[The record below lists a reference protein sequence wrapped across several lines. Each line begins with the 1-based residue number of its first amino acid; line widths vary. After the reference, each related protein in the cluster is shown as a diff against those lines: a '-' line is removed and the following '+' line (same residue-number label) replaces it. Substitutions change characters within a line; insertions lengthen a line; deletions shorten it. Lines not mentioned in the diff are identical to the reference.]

1 MRVTLIKKLLLVG
14 IPTLVI
20 ILLFIVPRNYPSI
33 LPVFQLT
40 EKPTVISKG
49 TYGKTVTIDLTFGKE
64 EIETLL
70 KDLEAPYPH
79 FFISSDWMER
89 SKHIIKIMRDKH
101 IPIGLLGQDGT
112 VYIEDPAMFQKEVEQ
127 FERVMG
133 DKPLWFRT
141 KDYQFPVELQ
151 EVAWQQEVN
160 LLSSSKYWDREV
172 PVLTKG
178 DVLSVPLHQDER
190 VNIKELT
197 KLLKSQSFLPIEQNI
212 FGLKMNTKTFPE

>member
-1 MRVTLIKKLLLVG
+1 MRVTLKKKLLLVG
-14 IPTLVI
+14 LFTLFI
-20 ILLFIVPRNYPSI
+20 TLLFIVPRNYPSI

-70 KDLEAPYPH
+70 KDLKAPYPH
-79 FFISSDWMER
+79 FFISTEWMER
-89 SKHIIKIMRDKH
+89 SAPIIKTMQEKH
-101 IPIGLLGQDGT
+101 IPIGLLGQNGAM
-112 VYIEDPAMFQKEVEQ
+112 YIEDPVLFQKEVDQ
-127 FERVMG
+127 FEKVMG
-133 DKPLWFRT
+133 EKPLWFRT
-141 KDYQFPVELQ
+141 KDYQFPIEVQ

-160 LLSSSKYWDREV
+160 LLSSSKYWDNEV

-190 VNIKELT
+190 VDIKQLT
-197 KLLKSQSFLPIEQNI
+197 KLLESQSFLSIEQNI